1 MRFLLSAAP
10 TVVLAVALTVA
21 FAAAIGGTAPASAQ
35 GAPDVLPP
43 EALPPSVDDLDTPT
57 TELEAPTGPAPAIT
71 EGQEG
76 TSELDALF
84 ADLAGVTSED
94 QAKPIVSRIQRIWST
109 SGSATVDLLMSR
121 AASAMKG
128 KNLPLALDLLDVVVR
143 LAPDYAEGWNRRAT
157 VNYLREDFGRAM
169 VDIERVLAIEPR
181 HWGAMSG
188 LGIILRRI
196 GRDDEALATFRQ
208 VLKIHPISENARKAV
223 DDLAAKEAGS
233 PI

>member
-1 MRFLLSAAP
+1 MRFLLS
-10 TVVLAVALTVA
+10 VALTALVA
-21 FAAAIGGTAPASAQ
+21 AGVATVPAVVVPASAQ
-35 GAPDVLPP
+35 GASDVLPP

-57 TELEAPTGPAPAIT
+57 TELEAPSGPAPAIT
-71 EGQEG
+71 EKQEG

-121 AASAMKG
+121 AAGAMKA

-196 GRDDEALATFRQ
+196 GRDKEALATFQQ

-223 DDLAAKEAGS
+223 DDLAAKAAGS

>member
-1 MRFLLSAAP
+1 MRFLLSAA
-10 TVVLAVALTVA
+10 LTVLV
-21 FAAAIGGTAPASAQ
+21 AAGVATAPAVLVAASAQ

-57 TELEAPTGPAPAIT
+57 TELEAPSGPAPAIT
-71 EGQEG
+71 REQEG

-84 ADLAGVTSED
+84 ADLAGVTSEA

-121 AASAMKG
+121 AASAMKA
-128 KNLPLALDLLDVVVR
+128 KNLPLALDLLDVAVR

-196 GRDDEALATFRQ
+196 GRDDEALETFRQ

-223 DDLAAKEAGS
+223 DDLAAKAAGS

>member
-1 MRFLLSAAP
+1 MRFLLSAA
-10 TVVLAVALTVA
+10 LTVLV
-21 FAAAIGGTAPASAQ
+21 AAGVATAPAVVAPASAQ

-71 EGQEG
+71 EEQEG

>member
-1 MRFLLSAAP
+1 MSAALI
-10 TVVLAVALTVA
+10 VLVAAGVA
-21 FAAAIGGTAPASAQ
+21 TAPAVVASASAQ

-57 TELEAPTGPAPAIT
+57 TELEAPSGPAPAIT
-71 EGQEG
+71 EEQEG
-76 TSELDALF
+76 TSELDTLF

-121 AASAMKG
+121 AGSAMKA

-196 GRDDEALATFRQ
+196 GRDDEALETFRQ

-223 DDLAAKEAGS
+223 DDLAAKAAGS